1 MLTSKRQA
9 SAVNEDAHA
18 KAAAQGRRLLS
29 RLTTA
34 SIVGIVSNMKASLL
48 ARNRIVYSEN
58 SFAELVLWK
67 VPAPLLGSAH
77 GFKYRLA
84 YVVHGLCVVRYDNEV
99 GKGDHRHFGDFESR
113 YSFTTPEALLAA
125 FERDIARWNRE
136 NSHS

>member
-1 MLTSKRQA
+1 MVTSKRQA
-9 SAVNEDAHA
+9 SAANEDAHA

-77 GFKYRLA
+77 GFKCRLA
-84 YVVHGLCVVRYDNEV
+84 YVVGGLCVVRYDNEV

-113 YSFTTPEALLAA
+113 
-125 FERDIARWNRE
+125 
-136 NSHS
+136 